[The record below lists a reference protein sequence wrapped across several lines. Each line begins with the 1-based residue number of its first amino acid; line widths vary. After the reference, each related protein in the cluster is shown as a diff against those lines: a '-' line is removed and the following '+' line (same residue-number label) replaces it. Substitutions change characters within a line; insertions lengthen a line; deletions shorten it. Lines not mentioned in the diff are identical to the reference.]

1 MADQQKKWRNK
12 IKMILLTLIIICSVA
27 VHGPMKTMA
36 ASTITLDSPQEGAQ
50 VSGEAV
56 RIMGTYT
63 NAYDVKLFVNGEK
76 QVDVMM
82 DDQDGD
88 DSGAWYY
95 DLNTSE
101 FEGDITLNARGLD
114 VDTRYGV
121 WSPSIT
127 LHIDNSK
134 ANVPKVTIVNPGD
147 GTQVAGS
154 VPIQVKAEAKNA
166 IKTVQVRINSGPWQ
180 EAKRTGNHYQFKWS
194 PTQHENKTY
203 SIQGRAIDVQGN
215 IGVSFTTY
223 AKVGEGTKE
232 PVELKK
238 QDRAMWIW
246 EPESYKLLLNPKSR
260 LVLDAFAKDT
270 TTFQSNAV
278 TTLYLAV
285 GGYAGMDIF
294 EDAPDKLKDFIK
306 WAHENG
312 YQVHACIAGGT
323 SPQFLGAY
331 SAYHGHAI
339 REMEK
344 VINYNLAADK
354 MEAFDGV
361 NVDIEPY
368 ISPDFKTDYPSLQ
381 IQYLDGLQKMI
392 ERRNAAGINL
402 PFGPAIPKWFDS
414 SDTAK
419 DITWNGST
427 KWLSEHIQDI
437 SDYISIMDYRDTAE
451 GSAGIIAGA
460 QGEIDYAQKIGKP
473 NSVVIGVETLDIANS
488 GDPST
493 ITFREEGRTYMEQEL
508 DKVYSVFGD
517 SEYFGGI
524 ALHHYDSIR
533 TLPSSWGL
541 DHYVWEPPVD
551 TEEPTAVSQPPTAA
565 AKSYQEIELSYGMAY
580 DDTDIDRYI
589 IYRGTTKDFIPDAA
603 NIAGLARGQSFRDV
617 GLLPNTT
624 YYYKVAAMDLSG
636 KIGPLSKETS
646 ATTGNTTLKPMI
658 LKNMSITFQA
668 SRASAYMEL
677 VDKETLTPITDAH
690 IEGRFTYAG
699 GKYTGGTVNKEGA
712 ISLSSESILADT
724 QIGFEPRR
732 VTAKGYY
739 WAAAYDQPHSTTLYP
754 KAGLINL
761 TVSAGTLNF
770 LPKTTSFTVKVPNEE
785 SSVHVTPTAAHS
797 DSVIAVNGKQVRS
810 GSPSQEV
817 VLKEGKNTVS
827 LIVANRD
834 GSTDMYTIHI
844 VRESPVVNKFFAVD
858 DTYVYENSPQENF
871 GASEV
876 LEVAD
881 FPSANGGGDR
891 LAYMKVDFSTYNK
904 PIDSAKLYFYVP
916 ESLSKS
922 VELGING
929 YVNNN
934 WYQSTMNWN
943 NRIGG
948 VSEALG
954 MVPIQSAGWYSVDVS
969 EFVRKQ
975 SSDKVVTFR
984 FMDPKTKS
992 MIVSI
997 NSSKNKENQPYL
1009 ILNP

>member
-1 MADQQKKWRNK
+1 MADKQKIWFNK
-12 IKMILLTLIIICSVA
+12 MNIILLTIIVICSGA
-27 VHGPMKTMA
+27 VYGPVKTKA
-36 ASTITLDSPQEGAQ
+36 ASTITLDSPQDGARI
-50 VSGEAV
+50 SGETI

-63 NAYDVKLFVNGEK
+63 NAYNVKLTVNGEK
-76 QVDVMM
+76 QVNVVME
-82 DDQDGD
+82 DQDGN
-88 DSGAWYY
+88 DSGTWYY
-95 DLNTSE
+95 DLNTSDYD
-101 FEGDITLNARGLD
+101 GNLMLNASGLD
-114 VDTRYGV
+114 IETRYGV

-127 LHIDNSK
+127 LHIDHSK
-134 ANVPKVTIVNPGD
+134 ANVPKVTIVNPSD
-147 GTQVAGS
+147 GTHVAGS
-154 VPIQVKAEAKNA
+154 VPIQVKAEAKNT
-166 IKTVQVRINSGPWQ
+166 IRTVQVRINNGPWH
-180 EAKRTGNHYQFKWS
+180 EAKRTGNHYQYKWS
-194 PTQHENKTY
+194 PSKHENKTY
-203 SIQGRAIDVQGN
+203 SIQGRAIDEQGN

-223 AKVGEGTKE
+223 AKVGKGPKE
-232 PVELKK
+232 RITLKK

-260 LVLDAFAKDT
+260 HVLNAFAKDT
-270 TTFQSNAV
+270 TTFQSDAI
-278 TTLYLAV
+278 TTFYLGV
-285 GGYAGMDIF
+285 GRFAGIDIL
-294 EDAPDKLKDFIK
+294 EDEPDKVKDFIK

-312 YQVHACIAGGT
+312 FQVHACIAGGT
-323 SPQFLGAY
+323 SPQYLGAY
-331 SAYHGHAI
+331 QVYHDYAI

-344 VINYNLAADK
+344 VLNYNVAAEK
-354 MEAFDGV
+354 KEAFDGV

-368 ISPDFKTDYPSLQ
+368 ISPDFKSEYPSLQ

-392 ERRNAAGINL
+392 ARRDAAGINL
-402 PFGPAIPKWFDS
+402 PFGPAIPKWFDT

-419 DITWNGST
+419 DITWGGST

-437 SDYISIMDYRDTAE
+437 SDYISIMDYRDTAD

-460 QGEIDYAQKIGKP
+460 QGEIDYAKKIGKQ

-488 GDPST
+488 GDPSS

-517 SEYFGGI
+517 SQYFGGI

-551 TEEPTAVSQPPTAA
+551 MEEPTAVSQPPTAA

-589 IYRGTTKDFIPDAA
+589 IYRSTTKDFTPDST
-603 NIAGLARGQSFRDV
+603 NIAGLARGQSFLDF

-646 ATTGNTTLKPMI
+646 AKTGNTTLKPMI
-658 LKNMSITFQA
+658 LKNMSITFQDSKA
-668 SRASAYMEL
+668 TSYMEL
-677 VDKETLTPITDAH
+677 VDKETLTPIADAH

-699 GKYTGGTVNKEGA
+699 GKYVGGMVNNEGA

-739 WAAAYDQPHSTTLYP
+739 WAAAYDKPHSTTLYP
-754 KAGLINL
+754 KVGLSNL
-761 TVSAGTLNF
+761 TVSAGQLNF
-770 LPKTTSFTVKVPNEE
+770 SPTVTSYTVKVPNDV
-785 SSVHVTPTAAHS
+785 SSVHFTPTAAHS
-797 DSVIAVNGKQVRS
+797 DSVITVNGKQVSS
-810 GSPSQEV
+810 GSPSQEL

-834 GSTDMYTIHI
+834 GSTDTYTIQI
-844 VRESPVVNKFFAVD
+844 IRESTVVNKFFVTD

-871 GASEV
+871 GTAEF

-891 LAYMKVDFSTYNK
+891 LAYMKFDFSSYSK

-916 ESLSKS
+916 ESLSKTVALEIS
-922 VELGING
+922 G
-929 YVNNN
+929 YVNKQWN
-934 WYQSTMNWN
+934 QFSMNWD

-948 VSEALG
+948 ASESLG
-954 MVPIQSAGWYSVDVS
+954 MLPVQSAGWYSVDVS
-969 EFVRKQ
+969 EFMRKQ
-975 SSDKVVTFR
+975 SSEKMITFR

-992 MIVSI
+992 IIVKI

-1009 ILNP
+1009 MINP